1 MKRIVVLGPAL
12 IAAMAATSAVQAE
25 TVSVGLPS
33 AHGFYG
39 TPFYVA
45 EALGY
50 LDGLD
55 IEYMVFAGGSD
66 VARQVSNGSADIGF
80 AQPTEILLNALGERS
95 QTLPISYWYMA
106 EPYSSNQI
114 AVPTDSDI
122 QSLADVRGR
131 VIGISSLTASNVAQF
146 RIVLERNGMNPD
158 TDVIWRAVGLG
169 AEHLMALSN
178 GTIDVSATNNMRHA
192 SYEFAGVP
200 LRVVSVDDTANQ
212 FGNGLFSHNDNL
224 ADEAKRAQ
232 YVTVAQA
239 FHKATQY
246 CVADPEACVQIL
258 YDRFPELMSSER
270 DDAENMAFGVSQLD
284 ARLAVL
290 ALRDDQNG
298 VPGYFPD
305 SVWDASIDFLA
316 SVQEFPADIDASVI
330 YTNDIA
336 LAAAQ

>member
-1 MKRIVVLGPAL
+1 MKRTIALGSAL
-12 IAAMAATSAVQAE
+12 VAAMATTTAAQADSL
-25 TVSVGLPS
+25 SVGLPS

-39 TPFYVA
+39 APFYVA
-45 EALGY
+45 EAMGY
-50 LDGLD
+50 LDGLE
-55 IEYMVFAGGSD
+55 IEYMIFAGGSD
-66 VARQVSNGSADIGF
+66 VARQVANGSADIGF
-80 AQPTEILLNALGERS
+80 AQPTEILLNALAQSG

-114 AVPTDSDI
+114 AVPEDSDI
-122 QSLADVRGR
+122 QTLADVKGK

-146 RIVLERNGMNPD
+146 RIVLERAGMNPD
-158 TDVIWRAVGLG
+158 TDVVWRAVGLG
-169 AEHLMALSN
+169 AEHLMALRN

-212 FGNGLFSHNDNL
+212 FGNGLFSRNDSL

-232 YVTVAQA
+232 YVTVARGFNQA
-239 FHKATQY
+239 TEY
-246 CVADPEACVQIL
+246 CLANAEACVQIL
-258 YDRFPELMSSER
+258 YDRFPELMSGER

-290 ALRDDQNG
+290 AQREDQNG

-305 SVWDASIDFLA
+305 SVWEASIDFLA
-316 SVQEFPADIDASVI
+316 SVEEFPADLDASVI

-336 LAAAQ
+336 LAAAE

>member
-1 MKRIVVLGPAL
+1 MEIEMKRIVVLGLAL

-95 QTLPISYWYMA
+95 ETLPIRYWYMA

-131 VIGISSLTASNVAQF
+131 VVGVSSLLASNVAQF
-146 RIVLERNGMNPD
+146 RIELERNAKNPH
-158 TDVIWRAVGLG
+158 TAVIWRAVGLG
-169 AEHLMALSN
+169 AEHLMPLTN
-178 GTIDVSATNNMRHA
+178 PTIDLRATNSLRHT
-192 SYEFAGVP
+192 SYELPRVP
-200 LRVVSVDDTANQ
+200 LRVVPVDATANQ
-212 FGNGLFSHNDNL
+212 FGNGLFS
-224 ADEAKRAQ
+224 
-232 YVTVAQA
+232 
-239 FHKATQY
+239 
-246 CVADPEACVQIL
+246 
-258 YDRFPELMSSER
+258 
-270 DDAENMAFGVSQLD
+270 
-284 ARLAVL
+284 
-290 ALRDDQNG
+290 
-298 VPGYFPD
+298 
-305 SVWDASIDFLA
+305 
-316 SVQEFPADIDASVI
+316 
-330 YTNDIA
+330 
-336 LAAAQ
+336 